1 MPICTYDNP
10 STMAR
15 ECWQDGRL
23 LCRYKAQLLPPF
35 AKDAIPAEYFFMG
48 ANIGEWKTGRI
59 VGDSSAIDAAVMSRP
74 KFRRIESLNELRAV
88 GLNPFAVQLV
98 AESMLRSSL
107 APISPG
113 DPVTF
118 FLPVHRKDCEGWSG
132 VKITL
137 EAVRAEASAKLFED

>member
-1 MPICTYDNP
+1 
-10 STMAR
+10 MAR
-15 ECWQDGRL
+15 ESWKDGRL
-23 LCRYKAQLLPPF
+23 LCHYKAELLPPF
-35 AKDAIPAEYFFMG
+35 AEEPLPAKYFFMG
-48 ANIGEWKTGRI
+48 TNIGEWKTGRI
-59 VGDSSAIDAAVMSRP
+59 VGDSSAIDEAVMSRP

-98 AESMLRSSL
+98 AESMLKSSL

-118 FLPVHRKDCEGWSG
+118 FFPVQRKDCEGWSG

-137 EAVRAEASAKLFED
+137 EAVMAEASAKLF

>member
-1 MPICTYDNP
+1 LAICTYDNP

-15 ECWQDGRL
+15 ECWQDGL
-23 LCRYKAQLLPPF
+23 LFCHYKAELLPPF
-35 AKDAIPAEYFFMG
+35 AKDAIPAKYFFIG

-74 KFRRIESLNELRAV
+74 KFRRIESLNALHAA
-88 GLNPFAVQLV
+88 GLNPFGVQLV
-98 AESMLRSSL
+98 AESMLKSGL
-107 APISPG
+107 APISTG

-118 FLPVHRKDCEGWSG
+118 FFPVHRKDCEGWSG

-137 EAVRAEASAKLFED
+137 EAVRAEASAKLFEE